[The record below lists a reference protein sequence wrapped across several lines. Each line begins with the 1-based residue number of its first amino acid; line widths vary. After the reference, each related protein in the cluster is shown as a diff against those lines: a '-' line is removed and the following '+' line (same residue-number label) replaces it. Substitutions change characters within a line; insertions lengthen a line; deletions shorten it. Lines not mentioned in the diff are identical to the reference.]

1 MECLRLLY
9 ISYIIVAL
17 HGIKLLSAITIHT
30 DNVGRKDSRNYP
42 SNEIYT
48 HLTPYGILPV
58 DDASL
63 EFQVKACNDA
73 FVLLSSASDLNSTF
87 LYEIVIG
94 GKSNTAI
101 SVRRKYGG
109 KTATMTV
116 INAIV
121 LFCDEYTKLFLNWS
135 SSGRFTL
142 GNDSHTFINWTDPY
156 PLMIEGYGI
165 MTGWGADG
173 SWIFHLEEA
182 TCECECTAGVQNLSN
197 YTIEELLEILAPEI
211 TKIRQHL
218 LVDKTQ
224 LSSNIRRLTSAPD
237 NRQSSKGVGLIAVVL
252 FVSMI
257 GTVIAIDIPALLKQ
271 SKPIRHL
278 CRRIC
283 SKINIGAI
291 KSKY

>member
-1 MECLRLLY
+1 MECVRISY
-9 ISYIIVAL
+9 NSYIIVAL
-17 HGIKLLSAITIHT
+17 YGIKLLSAITIHT
-30 DNVGRKDSRNYP
+30 DNVGRKDSRNYA

-58 DDASL
+58 DYASL

-73 FVLLSSASDLNSTF
+73 FLLLSSASDLNSTF

-109 KTATMTV
+109 KTKTMTV

-121 LFCDEYTKLFLNWS
+121 LFCDEYSKLFVNWS
-135 SSGRFTL
+135 SSGRITL
-142 GNDSHTFINWTDPY
+142 ANDYHTFIDWTDPY

-173 SWIFHLEEA
+173 SWIFNVEDILVVEA
-182 TCECECTAGVQNLSN
+182 TCECECTADVKYLSN
-197 YTIEELLEILAPEI
+197 YTREDLFEILAPEI
-211 TKIRQHL
+211 TKIKQDL

-237 NRQSSKGVGLIAVVL
+237 NRQSSKGVGVIAVVL
-252 FVSMI
+252 FVS
-257 GTVIAIDIPALLKQ
+257 L
-271 SKPIRHL
+271 
-278 CRRIC
+278 
-283 SKINIGAI
+283 IGAI
-291 KSKY
+291 IVIDILRS